1 MAQAIWTG
9 SISFGLV
16 SVPVRMVSATSNQD
30 VKFHQLDPD
39 SGSRIRYRRV
49 AEATGEEVSHDRI
62 QRGFEVE
69 PGKYVVVKAD
79 EFGSLAPKAS
89 REIDIEDFVDLAEI
103 DPIYFEQPYYLV
115 PDRESVKAYALLVET
130 MTDQEKVA
138 IGRFVMRSKERLVA
152 IRAVDGLLCIET
164 MRYADEVID
173 PADVEGRPSDD
184 VTITKKERTM
194 AKQLVDSLAT
204 EFEPEKYHDEYR
216 EQLVGLI
223 EKKAKGEDIVV
234 DPVSPE
240 PSKVV
245 DIMEALQESL
255 ERTKRRRAK
264 TEPKKRSRRTA

>member
-16 SVPVRMVSATSNQD
+16 SVPVRMVSATSSKD

-49 AEATGEEVSHDRI
+49 AEATGEEVPHDRI

-69 PGKYVVVKAD
+69 PGQYVVVKAD

-103 DPIYFEQPYYLV
+103 DPIYFEQPYYLL
-115 PDRESVKAYALLVET
+115 PDRESAKAYTLLVET

-152 IRAVDGLLCIET
+152 IRPLDGLLCIET

-184 VTITKKERTM
+184 VAITKKERAM
-194 AKQLVDSLAT
+194 AKQLVDSLTT
-204 EFEPEKYHDEYR
+204 EFEPDKYRDEYR